1 MNTNLLLTATGNTEK
16 AKKIREQVFELDNPF
31 ASKVMAEITKLYTE
45 QGRREEA
52 SKMEDEMRKAQ
63 EGRTCD
69 KVNPSLVSATDRK
82 EKRRID
88 EIAAL
93 HCEVFE
99 VRAARY
105 GEDHPSTLEAME
117 HLAEMYNKLGRT
129 TDASVLNGRVT
140 EIRKRTQLSRSAQG
154 DDTYGEG

>member
-1 MNTNLLLTATGNTEK
+1 MIVHKLNCNL
-16 AKKIREQVFELDNPF
+16 VFELGNPF
-31 ASKVMAEITKLYTE
+31 ASQVVTEITKLYIA
-45 QGRREEA
+45 QGRMEEA

-69 KVNPSLVSATDRK
+69 KVNPSFVSDTDRK
-82 EKRRID
+82 EKRWID

-117 HLAEMYNKLGRT
+117 NLAEMYNRLGRT
-129 TDASVLNGRVT
+129 TDASVLNGRMT
-140 EIRKRTQLSRSAQG
+140 EIHKRRLSRLEVRKETTHMG
-154 DDTYGEG
+154 KVN

>member
-1 MNTNLLLTATGNTEK
+1 
-16 AKKIREQVFELDNPF
+16 
-31 ASKVMAEITKLYTE
+31 
-45 QGRREEA
+45 
-52 SKMEDEMRKAQ
+52 MRKAH

-69 KVNPSLVSATDRK
+69 KVNPSFVSDTDRK

-93 HCEVFE
+93 HREVFE

-117 HLAEMYNKLGRT
+117 NLAEMYNKLGRT
-129 TDASVLNGRVT
+129 TDASVLNGRVM
-140 EIRKRTQLSRSAQG
+140 ELRKRKVRRV
-154 DDTYGEG
+154 